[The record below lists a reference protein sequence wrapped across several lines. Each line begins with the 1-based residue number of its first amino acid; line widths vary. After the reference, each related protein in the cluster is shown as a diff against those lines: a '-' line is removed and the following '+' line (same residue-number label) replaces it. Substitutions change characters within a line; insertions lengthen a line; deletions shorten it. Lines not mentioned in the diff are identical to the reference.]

1 MGTTAPICLHTL
13 KIGNRASGVDTH
25 RKEHDRPLPRL
36 VRRGAYRFALLYRI
50 AATIAPRALTARTVQ
65 ERRTLFRSCHVSTG
79 RRRRDT
85 RGIEC
90 VGETWR
96 RFVQCG
102 LFERRSHPYGQ
113 GRSMDQDSRLPT
125 LRDRDNGLLVYLGM
139 F

>member
-36 VRRGAYRFALLYRI
+36 VRRGAYHFALLYRI
-50 AATIAPRALTARTVQ
+50 ALRALLLRAPFKNGEPCFDLAMSVPV
-65 ERRTLFRSCHVSTG
+65 EEGATLAVSS
-79 RRRRDT
+79 
-85 RGIEC
+85 
-90 VGETWR
+90 VGETWL